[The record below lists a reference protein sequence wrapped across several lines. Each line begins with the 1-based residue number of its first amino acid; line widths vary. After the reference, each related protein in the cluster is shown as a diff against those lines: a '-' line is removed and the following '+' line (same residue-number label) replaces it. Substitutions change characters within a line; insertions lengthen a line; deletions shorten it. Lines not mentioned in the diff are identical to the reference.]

1 MSSVSLVLPYA
12 VEDADREKP
21 FGYAMEVAAALCL
34 AEAKR
39 RKGGILGGP
48 PERISFLSRLCYPLW
63 AVPWEGGSLIVDGL
77 GFSSY
82 TLLHMKPSNVETFTE
97 DLKRNTSVR
106 RSYRGALKEHAQTFK
121 NFVSSNRVP
130 VEAVIGDEGL
140 LPAIFESIKQSL
152 SSREDAT
159 APSVLIPPR
168 IDEKMAVEKAGKL
181 IDQWEQMQSEIKGLQ
196 YAINVLDEEMG
207 FHEKKILREIEET
220 GERSENEILLIKPAV
235 EKKVEQLIKERDGEI
250 QKTMQATE
258 KELQALL
265 KKKGRYERE
274 LEKLKQNEEG
284 YRQRR
289 DARKRKGDKMG
300 VSRWDRRIEGCR
312 KEIFKVEKSLQSLW
326 RFAEDTRKQGEAK
339 VEELRESY
347 QRMISQERG
356 KISDIEA
363 ARDRET
369 AAKRE
374 EIREL
379 RSEASSIMSQIEGL
393 IEQKMAGAS
402 ELEELAVPWGLT
414 ATIMICVPFYLV
426 RYETEAKARYDLQ
439 PPAMV
444 EDYEGVL
451 KKIEKA
457 LRGFSLESRMNL
469 LMRPRSQA
477 LKEMLTSV
485 FVERMQKDRALE
497 KVIRGIGRSNNLLE
511 APDFR
516 ENLSKGMEELEE
528 EGWISSEEKGLI
540 LNAYAHTRPEASK
553 GL

>member
-12 VEDADREKP
+12 VEDTDRKKP

-39 RKGGILGGP
+39 RKGGLLGGP
-48 PERISFLSRLCYPLW
+48 PERISFVSRLCYPLL
-63 AVPWEGGSLIVDGL
+63 AVPWEGGSIMVDGL

-82 TLLHMKPSNVETFTE
+82 TFTYMEPPNVELFVE
-97 DLKRNTSVR
+97 DLKRNASVR
-106 RSYRGALKEHAQTFK
+106 RSYRGALKEHAQTFED
-121 NFVSSNRVP
+121 FVGSDRTP
-130 VEAVIGDEGL
+130 VEAMIGDDRL
-140 LPAIFESIKQSL
+140 LSAIFESIKQSL
-152 SSREDAT
+152 SLREDVT
-159 APSVLIPPR
+159 IPSVLIPPR

-196 YAINVLDEEMG
+196 YAVNVLDEETG

-220 GERSENEILLIKPAV
+220 RERSENEILLLKPAV
-235 EKKVEQLIKERDGEI
+235 EKKVGRLIKERDGKI
-250 QKTMQATE
+250 KKTMQATE
-258 KELQALL
+258 KELQASL
-265 KKKGRYERE
+265 KKKGKYERE
-274 LEKLKQNEEG
+274 LEKLKRNEEG
-284 YRQRR
+284 YWQRR

-300 VSRWDRRIEGCR
+300 VSRWDRRIEGRR
-312 KEIFKVEKSLQSLW
+312 KEISRVEKSRQSLW
-326 RFAEDTRKQGEAK
+326 RLAEDTRKQGEAK

-347 QRMISQERG
+347 QRMISQERE

-379 RSEASSIMSQIEGL
+379 RSEAVSIMSQIEGL
-393 IEQKMAGAS
+393 IEQKMARVS
-402 ELEELAVPWGLT
+402 ELEKLAVHWGLT
-414 ATIMICVPFYLV
+414 ETIMIGVPFYLV

-444 EDYEGVL
+444 EDYGGVL

-457 LRGFSLESRMNL
+457 LRSFSLESRINL
-469 LMRPRSQA
+469 LMHPRSQA

-485 FVERMQKDRALE
+485 FVERMRKDRALE
-497 KVIRGIGRSNNLLE
+497 NVVRGIGSSSNLLK
-511 APDFR
+511 APGFR
-516 ENLSKGMEELEE
+516 EKLSKGLEELGE
-528 EGWISSEEKGLI
+528 EGWINSEEKGLI
-540 LNAYAHTRPEASK
+540 LEAYVCTQS
-553 GL
+553 GF